1 MLHRT
6 PLALPSHRY
15 RDLCRAGLTAT
26 LFLAALFNGSVSP
39 PYAQATGCLAALLAL
54 FCLPV
59 RTTSA
64 GLRRLVRS
72 TALILTL
79 PALWGGMQ
87 VVPLPIGPL
96 THPVWQQAGAALD
109 LNAGYISL
117 NPLRTLAA
125 LPALI
130 LPGLVFLCTLLLCQS
145 PRSAKRVW
153 VALSLT
159 GTAIVLI
166 SMVLEVFFPQAQVFT
181 SYPVSYGS
189 FSGVFVNRN
198 VAASFFGLTAFAL
211 AGSLQILKPAPRLP
225 RTGHHAGPAPS
236 PARTGLVQ
244 PALWLLLFAVLIAII
259 ATRSRAGALLS
270 LPLLVLCLAIV
281 SAQARRNGR
290 TRRVLLVLG
299 GGCLLLVLFGEPV
312 FSRLGG
318 TSGDPRWCA
327 WAATLAAIRD
337 NLWTGTGFGTFVDV
351 FPGYRDPVCLGTEG
365 SWHRAHNSYLE
376 LTLGF
381 GLPAALLL
389 LGLSV
394 RLILKTCLTGLRLRT
409 SLRAIPVLTLGALAF
424 VSTHSLVDFPLQIPS
439 IAYYCAAL
447 LGAGCAI
454 SLLETQHRS

>member
-1 MLHRT
+1 MLHRP

-15 RDLCRAGLTAT
+15 RDLCRAGLAAF
-26 LFLAALFNGSVSP
+26 LFLAVLFNGSVSP
-39 PYAQATGCLAALLAL
+39 PYTQLTGGLAALLAL

-59 RTTSA
+59 RTTSS

-72 TALILTL
+72 TALILVL
-79 PALWGGMQ
+79 AAIWGGLQ
-87 VVPLPIGPL
+87 IIPLPIGPL

-109 LNAGYISL
+109 LSAGYLSVR
-117 NPLRTLAA
+117 PLRTLAA

-130 LPGLVFLCTLLLCQS
+130 LPGLVFLCTLVLCQS

-159 GTAIVLI
+159 GAAIVLLSI
-166 SMVLEVFFPQAQVFT
+166 VLEVFFPQAQVFT

-211 AGSLQILKPAPRLP
+211 AGSLRILKPAHRLQ

-236 PARTGLVQ
+236 PARVSLVQ
-244 PALWLLLFAVLIAII
+244 PALWLLLFAALIAII

-281 SAQARRNGR
+281 SAHAHRNGR
-290 TRRVLLVLG
+290 TARVLLVLG
-299 GGCLLLVLFGEPV
+299 GGGLLLLLFGEPV

-318 TSGDPRWCA
+318 AAGDPRWCA

-337 NLWTGTGFGTFVDV
+337 NLWTGTGFGTFADV

-365 SWHRAHNSYLE
+365 SWHRAHNAYLE
-376 LTLGF
+376 LVLGF

-394 RLILKTCLTGLRLRT
+394 RLLLKTCLTGLRRRR

-424 VSTHSLVDFPLQIPS
+424 VSAHSLVDFPLQIPG

-447 LGAGCAI
+447 LGSGCAI
-454 SLLETQHRS
+454 SLLETPHRR